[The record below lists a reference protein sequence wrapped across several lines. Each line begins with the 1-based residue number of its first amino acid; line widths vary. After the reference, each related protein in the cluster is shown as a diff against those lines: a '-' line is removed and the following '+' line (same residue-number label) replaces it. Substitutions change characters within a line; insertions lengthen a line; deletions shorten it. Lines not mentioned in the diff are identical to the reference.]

1 MASQM
6 YTFLETPDFTMN
18 VEVDENLG
26 ICVLHLP
33 EVRKFNKRV
42 FREILTADVALCE
55 CMSVLGYSLMHLAPP
70 EDNRSIRRLGEY
82 AGYTH
87 HSNYK
92 GHALYQ
98 KEI

>member
-6 YTFLETPDFTMN
+6 YTFLETSDFTMN
-18 VEVDENLG
+18 VEVDEEQG

-33 EVRKFNKRV
+33 VVHKFNKRV
-42 FREILTADVALCE
+42 FREILMADVALCE
-55 CMSVLGYSLMHLAPP
+55 CMSVLGYSLMHLAPLE
-70 EDNRSIRRLGEY
+70 EDYKTRRLGEY
-82 AGYTH
+82 AGYQH